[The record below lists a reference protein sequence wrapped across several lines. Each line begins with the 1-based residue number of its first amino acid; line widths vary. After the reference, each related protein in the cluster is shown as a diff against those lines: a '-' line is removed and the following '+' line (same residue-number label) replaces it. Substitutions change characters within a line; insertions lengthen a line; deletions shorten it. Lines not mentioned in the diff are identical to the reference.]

1 MAVTPTLTGLRA
13 DTVRRIAHETSGL
26 RLLVLHGSRSRDDAR
41 PDSDWDFGYLCG
53 HGFDPDALL
62 AHLAQ
67 ALDSDRIDLADL
79 ARAGGQLRFRVARDG
94 QVVFSRHEGEWDRFW
109 MDAVSFWCDAGP
121 VLRKAY
127 DGALQ
132 ELTR

>member
-1 MAVTPTLTGLRA
+1 MAVIPPLTGLRA
-13 DTVRRIAHETSGL
+13 DAVRRIAHEAPGL

-41 PDSDWDFGYLCG
+41 PDSDWDFGYLG
-53 HGFDPDALL
+53 GDGFDPDGLL
-62 AHLAQ
+62 AHLAA
-67 ALDSDRIDLADL
+67 ALDSDRIDFADL
-79 ARAGGQLRFRVARDG
+79 DRSGGQLRFRVARDG
-94 QVVFSRHEGEWDRFW
+94 QVIFSRNESEWDRFW

-121 VLRKAY
+121 VLQAAY

>member
-1 MAVTPTLTGLRA
+1 
-13 DTVRRIAHETSGL
+13 
-26 RLLVLHGSRSRDDAR
+26 LVLHGSRSRDDAR
-41 PDSDWDFGYLCG
+41 PDSDWDFAYICG
-53 HGFDPDALL
+53 DGFDPDALL

-94 QVVFSRHEGEWDRFW
+94 QVLFSRNEGEWDRFW
-109 MDAVSFWCDAGP
+109 MDAVSFGCDAGP
-121 VLRKAY
+121 VLREAY